1 MRARAFALAA
11 ACALAAGPAAAQSQ
25 RFDWTAIGVEFCK
38 RAVAGDVAGLKPLL
52 TPSLAR
58 AIDTAVA
65 GSPAP
70 VPVTYLL
77 QSYANPAPR
86 CAASTRNVALVEIE
100 RSGPDGAEPSWREYL
115 VIVPEPDGSSRID
128 DLLFATRR
136 SDTLRARLDRLNGR

>member
-1 MRARAFALAA
+1 MKVRLLALAA
-11 ACALAAGPAAAQSQ
+11 VWALATGSAPAQTQ
-25 RFDWTAIGVEFCK
+25 RFDWNAIGVEFCK
-38 RAVAGDVAGLKPLL
+38 RALAGDVAGLKPLL

-77 QSYANPAPR
+77 QSYANQAPR
-86 CAASTRNVALVEIE
+86 CTARTRNVALVEIE
-100 RSGPDGAEPSWREYL
+100 RSGPGGAQPSWREYL

-136 SDTLRARLDRLNGR
+136 SDTLRSRLARLTGG